1 MEVNVLNFFKDFEK
15 KSSKKAKKKA
25 KRVNH
30 SSFVKIFDYI
40 NLSVIKH
47 FNKGYLSNCHFRD
60 NNLIKEFGISKSSYD
75 EKIGYLKQLGILVEV
90 TKPSYKSK
98 SSTEFYVKKT
108 EFIIY
113 YFLETLFSSF
123 EKSFK
128 KKLTYRK
135 IKLDYRELF
144 KVLFEAITSMKPI
157 PAHASKLTNN
167 NASKLETEIVN
178 GIYAFFFDSLKDFLI
193 ANLDKYSKVNPSY
206 QTPILR
212 YILGIIGNEK
222 QLTNSGSQKVQH
234 QDNVAPSSPSLVG
247 AGLWSK
253 NLNKLSKVWLT
264 NQENSEQENIFFD
277 GEKYKLSFNYL
288 NTFNLEQSKTQLV
301 RSDLFEFRPFVI
313 RKSISR
319 SNDKEIKEVIAKE
332 VCADAFKESKLIKK
346 INEINN
352 QLRNYNDDLPLKL
365 SVSVNELINEED
377 VFGDDLSFE
386 VKLSMRN
393 WSRFN
398 KEEKKMRE
406 SVLKDNW
413 GAVDSYDF
421 KTCSFNLVRLLN
433 NKGKF
438 DVDWGLKELIIEEK
452 FRTCDKENA
461 LLTRGDLRNLTYI
474 LFNKKTSNVFDISGV
489 IKAINIDIKNKIKNP
504 FYIRQYPKLQEDDL
518 KKMVGII
525 YRECGNWTK
534 YVNNIYF
541 LESLLEMMI
550 RLEMN
555 RLGLYFEN
563 IYDCLFFNPN
573 QISRKDFLTL
583 IKKIVGKFH
592 EVVLELKPEI
602 SLGRVNSEPDLEKK
616 YLIYLLLA
624 LGWSKSRS
632 DFNSF
637 TFKNKNLENLIK
649 KDLGLEINEKTKKE
663 IYKYLSF
670 KGVARSGYDQS
681 KGYSTFHINWHSL
694 AELLIDALNR
704 KVIIID
710 DILGHIN
717 RIMSTHGENL
727 EWLDKKPL
735 EYFIKFS
742 DLPYLNY
749 DKESLFDYVMNNKN
763 IGESEV

>member
-1 MEVNVLNFFKDFEK
+1 MEINALRFIENLEK
-15 KSSKKAKKKA
+15 KNSKKPKKKT
-25 KRVNH
+25 KSINH
-30 SSFVKIFDYI
+30 GSFVKIFDFL
-40 NLSVIKH
+40 NLSIIKH
-47 FNKGYLSNCHFRD
+47 DNQGYLSNIHFRD
-60 NNLIKEFGISKSSYD
+60 KELMKEFGISKSSYD
-75 EKIGYLKQLGILVEV
+75 EKIGYLKQLGVLVEV

-108 EFIIY
+108 EFIIH

-128 KKLTYRK
+128 KKLTYRN
-135 IKLDYRELF
+135 IKLDYKELF

-167 NASKLETEIVN
+167 IASKLETEIVN
-178 GIYAFFFDSLKDFLI
+178 GIYGFFFESLKDFLI
-193 ANLDKYSKVNPSY
+193 GNLDKYSKVNPSY

-212 YILGIIGNEK
+212 YILGILRNEK

-234 QDNVAPSSPSLVG
+234 QDNVVPSSPSLFG

-253 NLNKLSKVWLT
+253 SLNKLSMVWFT
-264 NQENSEQENIFFD
+264 NHENREQKDIFFD
-277 GEKYKLSFNYL
+277 GEKYKLSFTYL
-288 NTFNLEQSKTQLV
+288 NGLNVEQSKTKFDK
-301 RSDLFEFRPFVI
+301 SDLFEFRPFVI
-313 RKSISR
+313 RKSVSKD
-319 SNDKEIKEVIAKE
+319 NKEEIKEVIAKE
-332 VCADAFKESKLIKK
+332 VIADAFKKSKIIQK

-352 QLRNYNDDLPLKL
+352 KLKNYNDDLPLKL
-365 SVSVNELINEED
+365 NVAVNEVIHNEN

-393 WSRFN
+393 WSFFN

-406 SVLKDNW
+406 SILVDNW

-421 KTCSFNLVRLLN
+421 KSCSFNLVRLLN
-433 NKGKF
+433 NNGMF
-438 DVDWGLKELIIEEK
+438 DVDWGLKELILEEK
-452 FRTCDKENA
+452 FRTSDKENA

-474 LFNKKTSNVFDISGV
+474 LFNKKTNDVFDISGV
-489 IKAINIDIKNKIKNP
+489 IKAINIDIQNKINNP
-504 FYIRQYPKLQEDDL
+504 FHIRQYPTLKEDDL

-525 YRECGNWTK
+525 YKECGNWTK

-573 QISRKDFLTL
+573 QITRKGFLTL
-583 IKKIVGKFH
+583 IKKIVGRFY
-592 EVVLELKPEI
+592 EVILELKPEI

-624 LGWSKSRS
+624 LGWSKSQS

-649 KDLGLEINEKTKKE
+649 KDMGLEINEKAKKE
-663 IYKYLSF
+663 IYKYFSY
-670 KGVARSGYDQS
+670 KGVARSRFDKS
-681 KGYSTFHINWHSL
+681 KGYSTFRIDWLSIV
-694 AELLIDALNR
+694 ELLIDALNR
-704 KVIIID
+704 QIIIID
-710 DILGHIN
+710 DILSHLN
-717 RIMSTHGENL
+717 RIISIHGESL
-727 EWLDKKPL
+727 DWLDKKAL
-735 EYFIKFS
+735 EYLINFS

-749 DKESLFDYVMNNKN
+749 DKESLIDFVKNN
-763 IGESEV
+763 